1 MANRATDYKRQFTAD
16 HYDRM
21 EITVPQGNKAL
32 ILEHAAAKG
41 KSINALVNDL
51 IRVDMGLTLEE
62 WKHIDKEQ

>member
-1 MANRATDYKRQFTAD
+1 MLVNTKKAAEATGL
-16 HYDRM
+16 
-21 EITVPQGNKAL
+21 PQGNKAL

-62 WKHIDKEQ
+62 WKHIDKKQ